1 MMVVV
6 GYTDTVDRVSKNFKT
21 INWQTASCA
30 ILEKLNFRSQKSFM
44 KSVFLNSLWNV
55 FSTCIVLSSWISRIL
70 TTEKGLLLSPTFFSS
85 SNARNIAQEL
95 CSLTKTWGVTS
106 LWGISSSFFV
116 SNFFLNT
123 CCAASLVSLFYSQ
136 SFESKKSQ
144 KKNTDA
150 KQDEFLYF
158 EAVFGSKL
166 KKHSFSCRFS
176 FPAKHVLTL
185 LLFHTLVRVL
195 SMLHNFERKVW
206 KFEGLHMIFCT
217 WKLGSSRLQFMIRL
231 QFSYFE
237 GIRPLTVLIWY
248 TDLIISLAFC
258 SKFYNNKM
266 CKEIHW
272 SY

>member
-123 CCAASLVSLFYSQ
+123 SCAASLVSLFHSQ
-136 SFESKKSQ
+136 SFGSKKSQ

-166 KKHSFSCRFS
+166 KKTLFLLQILFSSKTCLDSVVVSYSRES
-176 FPAKHVLTL
+176 IIYASQLWAKSL
-185 LLFHTLVRVL
+185 
-195 SMLHNFERKVW
+195 KVW
-206 KFEGLHMIFCT
+206 GITYDILHLKT
-217 WKLGSSRLQFMIRL
+217 WKL
-231 QFSYFE
+231 
-237 GIRPLTVLIWY
+237 T
-248 TDLIISLAFC
+248 LAI
-258 SKFYNNKM
+258 YDQ
-266 CKEIHW
+266 ITI
-272 SY
+272 